1 MKYGFAALRF
11 TEDPNLK
18 DRVYWYL
25 NDLPLVLGER
35 VLAPVGPHD
44 RLQAA
49 RVEKLLSAEEED
61 APYDLR
67 LIKRVAAKYGARKL
81 LFGSAELL
89 EFGGVRYD
97 EKHYTPFGKLL
108 LAKEPLEKELTCG
121 EYGTVEPLEYSAAD
135 PELYQEIAHS
145 ADCVLLFGGE
155 GELAFR
161 ALYALLRGEGEL
173 PAGEETTR
181 LIKEKL
187 R

>member
-11 TEDPNLK
+11 TEDKNLK

-25 NDLPLVLGER
+25 CELPLVLGER

-49 RVEKLLSAEEED
+49 RVERLLSADEKD
-61 APYDLR
+61 APYDMR

-81 LFGSAELL
+81 LIGEKELL

-97 EKHYTPFGKLL
+97 EKRYTPFGKLL
-108 LAKEPLEKELTCG
+108 LSKEPFSEG
-121 EYGTVEPLEYSAAD
+121 ENYGMKAIDLSGAPLYE
-135 PELYQEIAHS
+135 EIARS
-145 ADCVLLFGGE
+145 ADCILLFGEE
-155 GELAFR
+155 GERAFR
-161 ALYALLRGEGEL
+161 ALYAFLRGEGEL
-173 PAGEETTR
+173 PVREETAR